1 MESTN
6 QSDRGS
12 TGSSSATS
20 RSLLDRVRTSDP
32 AAWDQLVT
40 LYGPLVYGWC
50 RGGQLQTAD
59 AADILQ
65 EVFLAV
71 ATHIADFR
79 KQSEAETFRGWLR
92 TITRNKINDYYRRR
106 GREPGGEGGTEAG
119 TRFAQLPQP
128 PGAIPPDEASRIE
141 LSAELV
147 LFQRALANIRGEF
160 APRTWQAFWLTAVEG
175 RAPKD
180 AAVELSMTSGAVRVA
195 KSRVLQR
202 LREEL
207 GDLEGK

>member
-1 MESTN
+1 MN
-6 QSDRGS
+6 QLQSGP

-20 RSLLDRVRTSDP
+20 RSLLGRVRSNDP

-50 RGGQLQTAD
+50 RHGNLQTAD

-71 ATHIADFR
+71 ATHIGDFR
-79 KQSEAETFRGWLR
+79 KQTEAGTFRGWLR
-92 TITRNKINDYYRRR
+92 TITRNKMMDYYRRR

-119 TRFAQLPQP
+119 TRFAQVPQP
-128 PGAIPPDEASRIE
+128 AAHISPDDESRIE
-141 LSAELV
+141 QTAEIT
-147 LFQRALANIRGEF
+147 LFQTALANIRGEF

-175 RAPKD
+175 RATKD
-180 AAVELSMTSGAVRVA
+180 AAIEVSMTPAAVRVA

-207 GDLEGK
+207 GDLEGG